1 MGFYFYSHFTCVSPV
16 EYVCVVLYFLIYLD
30 ILYSWKGLTYKFTM
44 PGTQDE
50 VVAET
55 PETTTET
62 PEPIVAKTVEDVKAK
77 TAEAE
82 KEIDAKEESNTNQNA
97 NSEDAEKSE
106 EKTEESS
113 EKTAEKRS

>member
-1 MGFYFYSHFTCVSPV
+1 MGTGGVRLCCSIFS
-16 EYVCVVLYFLIYLD
+16 YLFRD
-30 ILYSWKGLTYKFTM
+30 ILYSWKGLTCKFTM

-77 TAEAE
+77 TAEERSADEDKAE
-82 KEIDAKEESNTNQNA
+82 EEEESPKKKVKTDAETTEAESTNGTTESKEEST
-97 NSEDAEKSE
+97 
-106 EKTEESS
+106 
-113 EKTAEKRS
+113 